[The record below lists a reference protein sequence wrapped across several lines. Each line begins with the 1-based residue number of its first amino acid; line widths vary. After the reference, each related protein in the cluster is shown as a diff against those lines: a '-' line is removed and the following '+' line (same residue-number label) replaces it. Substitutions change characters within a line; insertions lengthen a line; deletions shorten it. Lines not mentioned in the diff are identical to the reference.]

1 MGDFLYAGY
10 TGSRD
15 AASQQGRKHLSA
27 LVFPPEGGYYY
38 GMLKFPSD
46 PFKPPSISSSRILE
60 SHVVCSKMDDA
71 LTTGSI
77 RSTDGEK
84 NRLAKASLAYNCERR
99 GNWQKLSLTVQ

>member
-1 MGDFLYAGY
+1 MGWAISYFVLE
-10 TGSRD
+10 GSV
-15 AASQQGRKHLSA
+15 ATP
-27 LVFPPEGGYYY
+27 FEGGYYY

-46 PFKPPSISSSRILE
+46 YPFKPPSISILTGLL
-60 SHVVCSKMDDA
+60 SFMMDDA